1 MEKVGKESYQLCK
14 DLFPI
19 CRSITGNGVR
29 KTLEIIR
36 KYLPDLKTFEVP
48 TGTKAYDWT
57 VPKEWNITDAYIIGP
72 DGNKIVDFKESNL
85 HVVGY
90 SVPVDKTIPLVELQK
105 HLYSIP
111 EQPDA
116 IPYVTSYYQERWGFC
131 ISEKQRAKL
140 KPGNYHVYINSSLKA
155 GRLTYGELIIKGKT
169 NKEILISTYICH
181 PSMANNELSGPAV
194 TTYLAKW
201 IATLVNRQYTYRIV
215 FIPETIG
222 SIIYLSK
229 NLRQMKKNVIA
240 GFNLTCIG
248 DNRSYSLLQSR
259 YGNTYADRVA
269 LHVLE
274 NLHPDFKKYSYLD
287 RGSDER
293 QYCSPGIDLPVVSV
307 MRTKYGMYPEYHT
320 SLDNLELISPE
331 GLYGGYEVMQRCIE
345 CIEKNEFLTATVLC
359 EPQLGKRGLYPTLSK
374 KGNAGNTREML
385 NLLAYCDGT
394 NDIIDLAELI
404 GKPVWELYEL
414 INTLKDHK
422 LLNANKGFR
431 SMLMKNEV
439 NH

>member
-140 KPGNYHVYINSSLKA
+140 NRVI
-155 GRLTYGELIIKGKT
+155 TMF
-169 NKEILISTYICH
+169 IST
-181 PSMANNELSGPAV
+181 
-194 TTYLAKW
+194 
-201 IATLVNRQYTYRIV
+201 
-215 FIPETIG
+215 
-222 SIIYLSK
+222 
-229 NLRQMKKNVIA
+229 
-240 GFNLTCIG
+240 
-248 DNRSYSLLQSR
+248 
-259 YGNTYADRVA
+259 
-269 LHVLE
+269 VL
-274 NLHPDFKKYSYLD
+274 
-287 RGSDER
+287 
-293 QYCSPGIDLPVVSV
+293 
-307 MRTKYGMYPEYHT
+307 
-320 SLDNLELISPE
+320 
-331 GLYGGYEVMQRCIE
+331 
-345 CIEKNEFLTATVLC
+345 
-359 EPQLGKRGLYPTLSK
+359 
-374 KGNAGNTREML
+374 
-385 NLLAYCDGT
+385 
-394 NDIIDLAELI
+394 
-404 GKPVWELYEL
+404 
-414 INTLKDHK
+414 
-422 LLNANKGFR
+422 
-431 SMLMKNEV
+431 
-439 NH
+439 